1 MGSRYLRRD
10 KDLKEETGPLCAL
23 LRVAIFRSWVRVY
36 STIRRDIDIVCMP
49 VRALSYCNTALV
61 TLRTKVGNPKP
72 IRRLE
77 QNKAF
82 PLEQKHPVLA
92 S

>member
-1 MGSRYLRRD
+1 MGSVYLGRD
-10 KDLKEETGPLCAL
+10 EDLKGETGPLCAL

-61 TLRTKVGNPKP
+61 TLTKVGNLKP